1 MTKMFGAIIIYL
13 FLWEWL
19 FNKRERHSQR
29 YILYGVDDLS
39 VKTKTPDISEIE
51 TAAFLITN

>member
-1 MTKMFGAIIIYL
+1 MTKMFGAIIYL

-19 FNKRERHSQR
+19 FSKRERHSQR

-39 VKTKTPDISEIE
+39 VKTKIKTPNISEIE
-51 TAAFLITN
+51 TEKC